1 MQNCES
7 HSGRYGW
14 TRVKTNR
21 HKVNKRRDVSDA
33 HLDGRLA
40 LLKLDLEELGDRFP
54 AISAKIVAEMD
65 MISDEIALRA
75 SGKSKPSPVVPEW
88 EPEYE
93 MGTFESLSAVSDL
106 TILTDV
112 EDECEI

>member
-1 MQNCES
+1 MQNCEG

-33 HLDGRLA
+33 HLDGRRA

-54 AISAKIVAEMD
+54 AISSLIQAEMD

-75 SGKSKPSPVVPEW
+75 SGKSKPSPKIPEW

-93 MGTFESLSAVSDL
+93 MGDFESLAAVSEL
-106 TILTDV
+106 TIV
-112 EDECEI
+112 ENWESECES